1 MTIARNAASRNTASR
16 NTAGRGGRRERLP
29 APRRDPERGQGP
41 PEGAGLRPHAANGL
55 ADRPDG

>member
-1 MTIARNAASRNTASR
+1 MTVARNAASRNMAVQ
-16 NTAGRGGRRERLP
+16 GGGRRERPP
-29 APRRDPERGQGP
+29 APGRDPERGQGP